1 MPLHDQW
8 ECGLQFLWEVFHDG
22 VHKGFGLRERVC
34 LYFEQRLC
42 CGRDSSMFA
51 DVGFVLLIRKGLPK
65 CWAA

>member
-34 LYFEQRLC
+34 LYLE
-42 CGRDSSMFA
+42 
-51 DVGFVLLIRKGLPK
+51 
-65 CWAA
+65 